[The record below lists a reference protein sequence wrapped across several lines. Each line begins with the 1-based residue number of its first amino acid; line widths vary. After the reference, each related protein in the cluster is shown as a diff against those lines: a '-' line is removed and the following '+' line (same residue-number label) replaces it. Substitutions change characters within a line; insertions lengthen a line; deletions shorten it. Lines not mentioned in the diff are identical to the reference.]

1 MKNKKEKLLLVLI
14 GILILL
20 LLLVFKLYKKHQTLV
35 MYNNYEQK
43 VLNYLYDTYHRKFK
57 LKYIGQQNKKN
68 FGHGVFNGLSYSDK
82 TTIGYTF
89 KVYYDDIKDKIYATL
104 WYDKNNKEILI
115 EEVNSFILNNSGSGY
130 ADTSYK
136 LYMDKEIVSK
146 KINEISKNYNDLD
159 VKYDYQSSYYYGDYF
174 IHLKFNHSYSEEIK
188 NNFKNMEQ
196 LIETL
201 KKIDK
206 NIYLYMDFTD
216 YNNNF
221 TKFTIIEDEKNISQL
236 MNLVY
241 KRLTDDFSSLY
252 KIEKYE
258 TESHILEVTINSTIK
273 EKYKNENSSKYDD
286 FYSYLYDLSVNFN
299 KTILVNFKD
308 YEFWI
313 NKNHPNNLNDYFLT
327 VNN

>member
-1 MKNKKEKLLLVLI
+1 MIPITENLNLNTLGNKI
-14 GILILL
+14 
-20 LLLVFKLYKKHQTLV
+20 
-35 MYNNYEQK
+35 
-43 VLNYLYDTYHRKFK
+43 
-57 LKYIGQQNKKN
+57 KKN

-146 KINEISKNYNDLD
+146 KITEISKDYNDLE

-174 IHLKFNHSYSEEIK
+174 IYLKFNHSYSEEIK
-188 NNFKNMEQ
+188 NDFKNMEQ
-196 LIETL
+196 LIEVL
-201 KKIDK
+201 KKVDK
-206 NIYLYMDFTD
+206 NINLYMEFTD

-221 TKFTIIEDEKNISQL
+221 TKFTIIDDEKNISQF
-236 MNLVY
+236 MYLVY
-241 KRLTDDFSSLY
+241 KKVTDDFYSY
-252 KIEKYE
+252 TTKKYDKDFK
-258 TESHILEVTINSTIK
+258 ILEVTIDSTIK
-273 EKYKNENSSKYDD
+273 EKYKNEKSSKYDD
-286 FYSYLYDLSVNFN
+286 FYSYLYNLSVEYN
-299 KTILVNFKD
+299 KTILINFKD

-313 NKNHPNNLNDYFLT
+313 NTKHPNNLNDYFLT